1 MRSEG
6 LELQRVSLRPARD
19 EGGRESADE
28 WVAVEGTGS
37 LVLFTVL
44 FEERRRSGVDDREQE
59 VGSFMERQEPRMSA
73 PHQIQRF
80 SVLDRNEREDMGG
93 RERRGREE
101 HDTDGGRLEKTSGR
115 ARP

>member
-1 MRSEG
+1 M
-6 LELQRVSLRPARD
+6 
-19 EGGRESADE
+19 
-28 WVAVEGTGS
+28 EGTGS